1 MAKKKKA
8 SKGKGKPAVLSIARG
23 KGSIRGKKTSRGRA
37 RRSAKISKSGK
48 RSYR

>member
-1 MAKKKKA
+1 MARKKKA
-8 SKGKGKPAVLSIARG
+8 SKSKGKPAVLSIGRS